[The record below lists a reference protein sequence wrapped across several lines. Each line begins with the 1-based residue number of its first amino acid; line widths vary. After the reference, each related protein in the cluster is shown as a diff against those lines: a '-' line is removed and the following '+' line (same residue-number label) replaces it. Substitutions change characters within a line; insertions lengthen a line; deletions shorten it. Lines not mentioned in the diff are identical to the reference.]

1 MNLMQSNL
9 HGYLL
14 SFSICHGINTRL
26 LDGSV
31 SKEPTCNAADVGSI
45 PGSGRS
51 PGGGNGYSL
60 QYSCLE
66 HPRDRGAWQATIHG
80 IAKSRTRLSTLSILA
95 YASHTVGVQ

>member
-1 MNLMQSNL
+1 MQSNL

-31 SKEPTCNAADVGSI
+31 SKEPTCNAGDAGDLDSVLRSGKS
-45 PGSGRS
+45 PGEGSG
-51 PGGGNGYSL
+51 NTL

-66 HPRDRGAWQATIHG
+66 DPMDLGVWQATIHG
-80 IAKSRTRLSTLSILA
+80 IAKSQT
-95 YASHTVGVQ
+95 